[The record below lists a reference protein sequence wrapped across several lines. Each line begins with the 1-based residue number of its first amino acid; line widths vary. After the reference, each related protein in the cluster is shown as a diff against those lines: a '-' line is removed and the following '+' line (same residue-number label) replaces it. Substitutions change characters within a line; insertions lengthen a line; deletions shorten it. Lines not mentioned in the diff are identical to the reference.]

1 MSSARSSGKYDVRA
15 SGVRAETKSLTYY
28 EDPGDEFGDSQ
39 PYAAGRLMS
48 FVHEVD
54 TRFSCDTPSAIG
66 NVSFWVAR
74 AYFTS
79 LVLLL
84 DGRHVHLSS

>member
-1 MSSARSSGKYDVRA
+1 MSSARSSGKYNVRA

-54 TRFSCDTPSAIG
+54 TRFSCDTPPRSA
-66 NVSFWVAR
+66 R
-74 AYFTS
+74 S
-79 LVLLL
+79 LFGSLELIL
-84 DGRHVHLSS
+84 HH